1 MGSTVTGKKTVGF
14 TEECPNGAPGPQKR
28 ADRFRS
34 IQNSAGSAFARCHAI
49 LHLKNV
55 LKFSSSGL
63 QFRDQQTK
71 WVHNFLPFFAD
82 HQLLVGDPV
91 RLPQLPNRSL
101 NPGLRGGWYQPA
113 SSEFAG
119 FGLISLALKP
129 VPVEEQP
136 VASIIVA
143 ASTASSDLIRFENSP
158 KQ

>member
-1 MGSTVTGKKTVGF
+1 MSARAQHFLSSRWDGGVCSSFPGPATAGYRLLSKITLFALSSVFSKDERRAMGSTVTGKKTVGF

-71 WVHNFLPFFAD
+71 CVHNFLPLFAVTSC
-82 HQLLVGDPV
+82 QLETL
-91 RLPQLPNRSL
+91 
-101 NPGLRGGWYQPA
+101 
-113 SSEFAG
+113 
-119 FGLISLALKP
+119 
-129 VPVEEQP
+129 
-136 VASIIVA
+136 
-143 ASTASSDLIRFENSP
+143 SDYLSCQTGR
-158 KQ
+158 